1 MPQLAKLTKK
11 AMPIYVP
18 AHNPQLYTSKDVKSI
33 LENTPEATWSKYPA
47 KIPFLSSVTGKLAW
61 VGNYRALV
69 ELALSQILLEPI
81 AWGNVETEIPRLLKS
96 RGADHIIVTPITTNA
111 SDALA
116 TALNSSAITAEVDRS
131 AGNSEKFSHRSGS
144 GKCKLAIVS
153 MSGRFPEAQSTDAFW
168 DVLYKGLDVCKE
180 VPRRRWNVDT
190 HVDPSGK
197 ARNKGATKW
206 GCWLDFAGEF
216 DPRFFSISPK
226 EAPQMDPAQRMSLM
240 STYEAMERGGIVPD
254 TTPSTQRN
262 RIGVFHGVTSND
274 WMETNTAQNIDTYF
288 ITGGNRGF
296 IPGRINFCFEF
307 SGPSFTNDTAC
318 SSSLAAIHL
327 ACNSLWRGDCD
338 TAVAGGTNMIFTPDG
353 HAGLDKGFFLSRT
366 GNCKPFDDKADGY
379 CRAEGVGTVFIKRL
393 EDALAD
399 NDPILAT
406 ILDTKTNHSAMSDSM
421 TRPHAGAQIDNMS
434 AVLSTACIDPNE
446 LSYIEMHGTGT
457 QVGDAVEMESV
468 LTVFAPS
475 EKSRGKDQPL
485 HVGSAKANI
494 GHGEGVSGVTS
505 LVKVLLMMQHNT
517 IVPHC
522 GIKPGSKIN
531 HNYPDLGARN
541 VHIAFQP
548 KPWPRTN
555 NPRRVLIN
563 NFSAAGGNTALLV
576 EDAPERSVS
585 LEKDPRTSH
594 IVTISGHVGQS
605 LKNNC
610 ARLLAHLEQRPDVSL
625 GQLSY
630 TTTARRWHHL
640 HRMSVHGSS
649 IDEVKSKLEIAIKN
663 GDGVN
668 RPKTK
673 PNVVFA
679 FTGQGSQYL
688 TMGKQLYDAY
698 PKFRADLERFDQLA
712 QNHGFPGFL
721 NVYTSAEGNIE
732 EFLPIVAQ
740 LATTCLEMAL
750 SNLLQSFGIK
760 PGAVVGHSLGEYAAL
775 YAAGVLSVSDTIYLV
790 GKRAELLQE
799 RCQRGTH
806 AMLATRAPSKTLL
819 ELLSASNCEV
829 ACINGPKDTVLS
841 GSVEEISDAQRVL
854 STNGIKSTLL
864 KLPFAFHSAQVQPI
878 LEDFE
883 VLASAATFENPK
895 LPVLSPLNGNVVD
908 EADSFS
914 PSYLAKHCRESV
926 DMAKAL
932 EFAKEKAIIN
942 DKTIIVEV
950 GPKPLLCSM
959 VKNTLG
965 TQMTALP
972 TLAPNVDVWP
982 NLLNIFATLFAGGLD
997 INWVVYHGPFESAK
1011 KVVDLPTYG
1020 WDLKEYWIPYEGDW
1034 CLHRHKIECNCA
1046 NPGKELQTADY
1057 KVPTETSTKR
1067 PSKLDATKE
1076 AYPEIKATTTV
1087 HRVVEEKTEPL
1098 GATLIVETDISRK
1111 DVNGIAQ
1118 GHRVDDIPLCTP
1130 SFYADIALQ
1139 VGKYSMDRIRA
1150 GHANAIDGIV
1160 DVSDL
1165 VVDKALIPH
1174 GQAPQ
1179 LLRTTLTMT
1188 WPPKAA
1194 ATTRSAKIKFA
1205 TYFVCYAI
1213 MPRSDILLTLCRPTA
1228 NWILNMQHVRC
1239 ASQPMHNSS
1248 HSRKR
1253 CPSTKPTSASCAK
1266 GS

>member
-1 MPQLAKLTKK
+1 MPLLAKLKQRQI
-11 AMPIYVP
+11 PIYVP
-18 AHNPQLYTSKDVKSI
+18 AHNSQLFTSKDVKSI
-33 LENTPEATWSKYPA
+33 LETTPERTWTGYPV
-47 KIPFLSSVTGKLAW
+47 KIPFLSSVSGKLAW
-61 VGNYRALV
+61 VGNYRALM
-69 ELALSQILLEPI
+69 ELALSQCLLEPI
-81 AWGNVETEIPRLLKS
+81 AWDKVETELPRLLKS
-96 RGADHIIVTPITTNA
+96 RGADHIIITPVTTSAHNA
-111 SDALA
+111 LS
-116 TALNSSAITAEVDRS
+116 TALSSNAITVEIERS
-131 AGNSEKFSHRSGS
+131 AASSEKFSHRPGS

-168 DVLYKGLDVCKE
+168 DLLYKGLDVCKE
-180 VPRRRWNVDT
+180 VPRRRWNVAT

-206 GCWLDFAGEF
+206 GCWLDFTAEF

-226 EAPQMDPAQRMSLM
+226 EAPQMDPAQRMALM
-240 STYEAMERGGIVPD
+240 STYEAMERAGIVPD

-307 SGPSFTNDTAC
+307 SGPSYTNDTAC

-379 CRAEGVGTVFIKRL
+379 CRAEGVGTIFIKRL

-406 ILDTKTNHSAMSDSM
+406 ILDAKTNHSAMSDSM

-434 AVLSTACIDPNE
+434 AVLNTACIHPNE
-446 LSYIEMHGTGT
+446 LNYIEMHGTGT

-468 LTVFAPS
+468 LSVFAPT

-505 LVKVLLMMQHNT
+505 VIKVLLMMQHNT

-548 KPWPRTN
+548 KPWPRTE

-563 NFSAAGGNTALLV
+563 NFSAAGGNTALLL
-576 EDAPERSVS
+576 EDAPERSS
-585 LEKDPRTSH
+585 SDERDPRASH
-594 IVTISGHVGQS
+594 IVTISGHVGKS
-605 LKNNC
+605 LKSN
-610 ARLLAHLEQRPDVSL
+610 LEQILAHLQQRQDVSL
-625 GQLSY
+625 NQLSY
-630 TTTARRWHHL
+630 TTTARRWHHI
-640 HRMSVHGSS
+640 HRVSVTGSS
-649 IDEVKSKLEIAIKN
+649 IDEVKRKLETAIRN
-663 GDGVN
+663 GEGIN

-673 PNVVFA
+673 LNVMFA

-688 TMGKQLYDAY
+688 GMGKQLYDAY
-698 PKFRADLERFDQLA
+698 PKFRTDLQRFDQLA
-712 QNHGFPGFL
+712 QSHDFPGFL
-721 NVYTSAEGNIE
+721 YIYTSAEGDIE
-732 EFLPIVAQ
+732 QFPPIVVQ

-760 PGAVVGHSLGEYAAL
+760 PNAAVGHSLGEYAAL
-775 YAAGVLSVSDTIYLV
+775 YTAGVLSASDTIYLV
-790 GKRAELLQE
+790 GNRAKLLQE
-799 RCQRGTH
+799 QCQRGTH
-806 AMLATRAPSKTLL
+806 AMLATRATPATLR
-819 ELLSASNCEV
+819 ELLSSSNCEV
-829 ACINGPKDTVLS
+829 ACVNGPKDTVLS
-841 GSVEEISDAQRVL
+841 GSVEEISDAQRIIAA
-854 STNGIKSTLL
+854 NGIKCTLL

-878 LEDFE
+878 LEDLE
-883 VLASAATFENPK
+883 ALASGATFEKPQ
-895 LPVLSPLNGNVVD
+895 LPVLSPLMGNVIEETGV
-908 EADSFS
+908 FG
-914 PSYLAKHCRESV
+914 PSYLAKHCREPV
-926 DMAKAL
+926 DIVKAL
-932 EFAKEKAIIN
+932 EFAREKAVVN
-942 DKTIIVEV
+942 DQTIIIEV
-950 GPKPLLCSM
+950 GPKPLLCGM
-959 VKNTLG
+959 VKMTLG
-965 TQMTALP
+965 TQITALP
-972 TLAPNVDVWP
+972 TLAQNADVWL
-982 NLLNIFATLFAGGLD
+982 NLQNIFSTIYAGGID
-997 INWVVYHGPFESAK
+997 INWAAYHDPFGSAK
-1011 KVVDLPTYG
+1011 RVIDLPSYG
-1020 WDLKEYWIPYEGDW
+1020 WDLKEYWIPYEGEW

-1046 NPGKELQTADY
+1046 NPGKELQTAEY
-1057 KVPTETSTKR
+1057 QVPTESSIQR
-1067 PSKLDATKE
+1067 PSKLDATLE
-1076 AYPEIKATTTV
+1076 AYPEIKATTTL

-1098 GATLIVETDISRK
+1098 GATFVVETDISRK
-1111 DVNGIAQ
+1111 DVNSIAQ

-1150 GHANAIDGIV
+1150 GHPSAIDGLV
-1160 DVSDL
+1160 DVADL
-1165 VVDKALIPH
+1165 IVDKALIPH

-1179 LLRTTLTMT
+1179 LLRTTLTMK

-1205 TYFVCYAI
+1205 TYFVCHTTI
-1213 MPRSDILLTLCRPTA
+1213 FQS
-1228 NWILNMQHVRC
+1228 NMC
-1239 ASQPMHNSS
+1239 
-1248 HSRKR
+1248 
-1253 CPSTKPTSASCAK
+1253 STNFV
-1266 GS
+1266 